1 MNSALRPT
9 RTRFGVIVFAV
20 MLGVIH
26 YIDRVCFGSMNTTIQ
41 RELGLTDG
49 DMKWV
54 FWAFTFAYALFE
66 IPGGWLGDKWGPKRV
81 LIRIVLFWSAFT
93 ALTGAVTG
101 LVSLLACRFIF
112 GMGEAGGFPN
122 ITKMFSL
129 WLPQEERGVAQGIT
143 WMCARWGGALSPLL
157 VLYVSNAVG
166 GWRWTFPVFALLGV
180 VWVFFFHRW
189 FRDDP
194 KDHPKVNAA
203 ELKLLEEA
211 SQNRSEHVAIPW
223 RRLLSC
229 RSVLLLWL
237 YYFCISYVWYFYI
250 TWLPKYMEVVLKM
263 DMKASWTAVLGGAPL
278 FFGGIGCFAGGVMA
292 KRLSKR
298 HTQGGISR
306 ARRVVGVFGMLGA
319 GLCIYLSTRQSDP
332 TWVMLALGIS
342 GFFNDLSMPG
352 AWGACSDIGGKLA
365 GSVSGSMNMLGNMGG
380 ALATLAVVWVRDAAH
395 GDWNAP
401 LYVAAATY
409 VISALCWAFI
419 DSDERLERA

>member
-1 MNSALRPT
+1 
-9 RTRFGVIVFAV
+9 
-20 MLGVIH
+20 
-26 YIDRVCFGSMNTTIQ
+26 
-41 RELGLTDG
+41 
-49 DMKWV
+49 
-54 FWAFTFAYALFE
+54 
-66 IPGGWLGDKWGPKRV
+66 
-81 LIRIVLFWSAFT
+81 
-93 ALTGAVTG
+93 
-101 LVSLLACRFIF
+101 
-112 GMGEAGGFPN
+112 
-122 ITKMFSL
+122 
-129 WLPQEERGVAQGIT
+129 
-143 WMCARWGGALSPLL
+143 
-157 VLYVSNAVG
+157 
-166 GWRWTFPVFALLGV
+166 
-180 VWVFFFHRW
+180 
-189 FRDDP
+189 
-194 KDHPKVNAA
+194 
-203 ELKLLEEA
+203 
-211 SQNRSEHVAIPW
+211 
-223 RRLLSC
+223 
-229 RSVLLLWL
+229 
-237 YYFCISYVWYFYI
+237 
-250 TWLPKYMEVVLKM
+250 MEVVLKM